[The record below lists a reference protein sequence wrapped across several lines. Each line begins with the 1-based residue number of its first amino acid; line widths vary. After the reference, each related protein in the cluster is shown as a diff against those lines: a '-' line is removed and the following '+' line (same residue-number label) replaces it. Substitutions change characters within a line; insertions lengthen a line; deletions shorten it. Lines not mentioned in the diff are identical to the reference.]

1 MLKLLTQARAQGA
14 SDVHL
19 VAGKLPLVR
28 LHGTLQV
35 VDNWQEGCLMQGQL
49 TAFLRELL
57 NEQLLAQLK
66 RYGEV
71 DAAFNDAE
79 GKRCRLNAYQQSG
92 SYAVAVRLLAERIP
106 ACEELGLP
114 ASVQQLTQLERGLV
128 LVTGPTGSG
137 KSTTLAALVQK
148 INSTCALHVL
158 TLEDPVEYLYPP
170 GCALINQREVGRDT
184 ADFASGLRSALR
196 QDPDVILVGELRDA
210 ESIAIALTAA
220 ETGHLVL
227 ATLHTQDAV
236 SSVTRILELLPERQQ
251 QVRVQL
257 AECLQAVVCQRLL
270 PRADGHGRAAAFEVL
285 IATPALR
292 SLIRE
297 GRMHQLFS
305 YIQTGRQYGMVTMA
319 DYVADLRRRGVIK

>member
-1 MLKLLTQARAQGA
+1 MFKLLAQARAQGA

-19 VAGKLPLVR
+19 VAGHLPLVR
-28 LHGTLQV
+28 LHGNLEV
-35 VDNWQEGCLMQGQL
+35 LSNWQNGFVHQAQL
-49 TAFLRELL
+49 AAFLRELL
-57 NEQLLAQLK
+57 NEQLLAKLEC
-66 RYGEV
+66 YGEV
-71 DAAFNDAE
+71 DAAFNDTE
-79 GKRCRLNAYQQSG
+79 GKRCRLNAYRQNG
-92 SYAVAVRLLAERIP
+92 SYALAVRLLAERIP
-106 ACEELGLP
+106 DCEELGLP
-114 ASVQQLTQLERGLV
+114 LSVQQLTQLSRGLV
-128 LVTGPTGSG
+128 LVTGSTGSG

-148 INSTCALHVL
+148 INSTCAVHVL
-158 TLEDPVEYLYPP
+158 TLEDPIEYLYPP

-227 ATLHTQDAV
+227 ATLHTQDAA

-251 QVRVQL
+251 QVRARL

-297 GRMHQLFS
+297 GKVHQLLS

-319 DYVADLRRRGVIK
+319 DYIADMQRRGVIK